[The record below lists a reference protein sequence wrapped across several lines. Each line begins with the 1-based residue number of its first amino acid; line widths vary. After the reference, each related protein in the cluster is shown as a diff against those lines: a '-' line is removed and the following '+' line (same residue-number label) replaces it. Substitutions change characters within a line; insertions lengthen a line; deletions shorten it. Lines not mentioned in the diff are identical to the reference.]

1 MFIGEYTY
9 VIDEK
14 KRLAI
19 PPKFRSVLGKKAVIT
34 RGLDQCL
41 FLYPIKAFEELTG
54 KLSKLPLAQ
63 ADARAFARLMLS
75 GAMDVELDNL
85 GRILVPD
92 YLKSYAV
99 LQKKVVVTGVYDRME
114 IWDEQ
119 KWQEY
124 KDKVEG
130 EAGDITE
137 RLKELGL

>member
-1 MFIGEYTY
+1 MFIGEFQHN
-9 VIDEK
+9 IDVK
-14 KRLAI
+14 GRMAI
-19 PPKFRSVLGKKAVIT
+19 PAKFRQQLGAGAIIT

-41 FLYPIKAFEELTG
+41 FLYPIKAFEELSG

-119 KWQEY
+119 KWLEY